1 MEKILRELPVLPQT
15 APRRPA
21 LPSFELRVKNEEL
34 RIMK

>member
-1 MEKILRELPVLPQT
+1 MEKILRELPVFPIT
-15 APRRPA
+15 ALRRSA